1 MESNRTERE
10 DGGEERWD
18 MHDVMLLQ
26 GLNCS
31 FLNHHLFLFKNILSF
46 NA

>member
-1 MESNRTERE
+1 MESNRSEHE
-10 DGGEERWD
+10 DEGEEHWD

-31 FLNHHLFLFKNILSF
+31 FLNHHLLLFKNILSF

>member
-1 MESNRTERE
+1 MESNRSERE
-10 DGGEERWD
+10 DGGEEHLD

-26 GLNCS
+26 GLNFS
-31 FLNHHLFLFKNILSF
+31 FLNHHLLLFKNILSF

>member
-1 MESNRTERE
+1 MESSRSEH
-10 DGGEERWD
+10 EEEGDEHWD

-26 GLNCS
+26 GLKWA
-31 FLNHHLFLFKNILSF
+31 FLNHHLLLFKDILSF